1 MPGTKKGPYLKAQM
15 VLTVSQKDKKK
26 NQLQLHDI
34 TYASILKK
42 SAS

>member
-15 VLTVSQKDKKK
+15 VLTVSQKDKK

>member
-15 VLTVSQKDKKK
+15 VLTVSQKDKK

-34 TYASILKK
+34 TYASIFKK

>member
-1 MPGTKKGPYLKAQM
+1 MPGTKKRPVPQTQM
-15 VLTVSQKDKKK
+15 VLTVSQKDKK